1 MWCCELYLFCCM
13 FFGKYYVV
21 LYVSGVFVV
30 YNYSNVIV
38 SNWVYRNMNVGCG
51 LKVSKREGIVDVI

>member
-1 MWCCELYLFCCM
+1 M

-38 SNWVYRNMNVGCG
+38 SNCVYRNMNVGCG